1 MNSECTCMTQN
12 ASLSRVPLK
21 TSHWAVELVEKHH
34 TTSLRMTQ
42 NNMLQYLMLPLIFPK
57 KHRPYGCLHLS
68 PGICFRFPGL
78 FLSHL
83 RRHGSG
89 LFSDVDDDRRD
100 ESKTTAGPGR
110 NGWARTPKT
119 TLTFNV
125 PKGATKLE
133 KKHWHEMGH
142 VGWVHTLWWYM
153 TWEGVGLIQRFLTL
167 GHLYLHQQT
176 PGFWLRCWQIDI
188 TYFKK
193 SIHYD
198 SNHFLRDQ
206 HPQTKNV
213 PSFNQN
219 IIILPLL
226 TSIDVV
232 SLRQWCLRTNSAWN
246 FLGISCWLS
255 PVTRVPFVN
264 KWSYLTGHFWKVSIG
279 QLMETYMH
287 ITYHNIQR
295 NI

>member
-1 MNSECTCMTQN
+1 MNSERTWMTQN
-12 ASLSRVPLK
+12 ATLSRVPLK

-42 NNMLQYLMLPLIFPK
+42 NMLQNLMLPLIFPE
-57 KHRPYGCLHLS
+57 KHLPYGCLHLS

-89 LFSDVDDDRRD
+89 LFSGVDDDRRD

-125 PKGATKLE
+125 PKRATKL
-133 KKHWHEMGH
+133 KKNIDMKWDMLGECTHSGDTWRGERLASDMDFLPLGIFTYTSKHQDFKASLLASWH
-142 VGWVHTLWWYM
+142 Y
-153 TWEGVGLIQRFLTL
+153 ILT
-167 GHLYLHQQT
+167 
-176 PGFWLRCWQIDI
+176 
-188 TYFKK
+188 K
-193 SIHYD
+193 SIHFD

-206 HPQTKNV
+206 HTQTKNV
-213 PSFNQN
+213 PSFNKK
-219 IIILPLL
+219 IAILPLL

-232 SLRQWCLRTNSAWN
+232 SLQQRAAYQ
-246 FLGISCWLS
+246 LGLELARHLLLIIAGYTCCSLYMKLSKRSLLKRFQDAINRSFSGNICAHHIS
-255 PVTRVPFVN
+255 
-264 KWSYLTGHFWKVSIG
+264 
-279 QLMETYMH
+279 
-287 ITYHNIQR
+287 
-295 NI
+295 